1 MKQQRVDWE
10 AITIFWAIVAVAA
23 IGLVGMSIDEAIK
36 RWAESSEKTEAIK
49 AGLVQNEKG
58 HWVKP

>member
-23 IGLVGMSIDEAIK
+23 IGLVGMSIDEAIN

-58 HWVKP
+58 YWVKP